1 VFQVIQNIEGD
12 KALGPN
18 GFTIAFFQKCWRVVE
33 LDIMAFFGEFFEF
46 CKFEKSL
53 NATFLSLIPKKVN
66 ALNIWDFRPISLIGS
81 IYKLL
86 AKVLANRLALVLDG
100 IVSEA

>member
-1 VFQVIQNIEGD
+1 MFQVIQNIEGD

-33 LDIMAFFGEFFEF
+33 LDIMALIGEFFEF

-81 IYKLL
+81 VYKLL